1 MKRGG
6 ITLLIHRRLL
16 WLRIGIGSFLKLS
29 NQSDS
34 CIARPC
40 QCCGRYAAG
49 ALLRD
54 GNSEMRSVVVTLLEN
69 WNRMPDAPVCTWLIN
84 SLLRRRVFAGVR
96 SAAVNV
102 PGEAVTLKMR
112 ALLAAVAAHQGHL
125 DEALLM

>member
-1 MKRGG
+1 M
-6 ITLLIHRRLL
+6 
-16 WLRIGIGSFLKLS
+16 
-29 NQSDS
+29 
-34 CIARPC
+34 
-40 QCCGRYAAG
+40 
-49 ALLRD
+49 
-54 GNSEMRSVVVTLLEN
+54 VVTLLEN